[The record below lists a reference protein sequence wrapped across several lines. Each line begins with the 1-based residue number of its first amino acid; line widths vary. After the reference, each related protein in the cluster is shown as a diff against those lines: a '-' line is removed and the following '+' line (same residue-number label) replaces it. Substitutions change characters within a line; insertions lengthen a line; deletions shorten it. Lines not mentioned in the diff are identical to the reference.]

1 MSLRFDATSG
11 IATLES
17 MREAGSDRFRFRC
30 PMCGSKAFT
39 AGNDVLC
46 PAEGRRLTGS
56 EGVLPLM
63 RAERVAAK
71 TPFLDAYRRI
81 RRIEGW
87 GGAVDYYRGLP
98 FASEGQNRAVW
109 KIRARSYRGA
119 LRAIAR
125 RFPEVKQAD
134 EWDKLALRIL
144 EVGAGN
150 GWFSW
155 RMAQAG
161 HYVLATDIS
170 LDDEDGLGAVSRY
183 ARPEVAHG
191 DRLTRAL
198 AEMEDLPLE
207 DAQFDLVVANGSLH
221 YAGRI
226 RDAVS
231 EAHRVLRPRGLFLV
245 LDSPVYDEAEPGREM
260 VRRRQEHHRQLG
272 ISDSAST
279 EGFLVKGD
287 FLALSA
293 GFGFQ
298 VTIEYPSEGVSRRL
312 RRAYCRLRSLA
323 PPARFPLF
331 SLEKRERSELGREEA
346 AAPQAQSRGN
356 FAVGVAS
363 KEPGNI

>member
-1 MSLRFDATSG
+1 MSLHIDAPSG
-11 IATLES
+11 IGTLEWS
-17 MREAGSDRFRFRC
+17 RETGSDRFRFRC
-30 PMCGSKAFT
+30 PECGSKAFS
-39 AGNDVLC
+39 AGSDLLC
-46 PAEGRRLTGS
+46 PAEGRRFAGI
-56 EGVLPLM
+56 EGVLPLL
-63 RAERVAAK
+63 RKDRLAAK
-71 TPFLDAYRRI
+71 TPFLDAYRRV

-87 GGAVDYYRGLP
+87 GGAADYYRGLP
-98 FASEGQNRAVW
+98 FSSEDRHRAVW

-150 GWFSW
+150 AWFSW

-183 ARPEVAHG
+183 ARPGVAHG
-191 DRLTRAL
+191 DRLTLAL

-221 YAGRI
+221 YAARI

-231 EAHRVLRPRGLFLV
+231 EAHRVLRPGGLFLV
-245 LDSPVYDEAEPGREM
+245 LDSPVYDAPEHGREM
-260 VRRRQEHHRQLG
+260 VRRRQEHHRALG

-279 EGFLVKGD
+279 AGFLVERD
-287 FLALSA
+287 FLALSGDV
-293 GFGFQ
+293 GFRVEVLKPF
-298 VTIEYPSEGVSRRL
+298 EGARRRL
-312 RRAYCRLRSLA
+312 RRAYCRLRALA
-323 PPARFPLF
+323 PPASFPLF
-331 SLEKRERSELGREEA
+331 ALEKS
-346 AAPQAQSRGN
+346 
-356 FAVGVAS
+356 
-363 KEPGNI
+363 

>member
-1 MSLRFDATSG
+1 MSLHFEVTSG
-11 IATLES
+11 IGTLES
-17 MREAGSDRFRFRC
+17 SREAGSDRFRFRC
-30 PMCGSKAFT
+30 PECGAKAFS
-39 AGNDVLC
+39 AGSDLLC

-56 EGVLPLM
+56 AGVLPLM
-63 RAERVAAK
+63 RAERVAALA
-71 TPFLDAYRRI
+71 PFLDGYRRI

-87 GGAVDYYRGLP
+87 GGAADYYRGLP
-98 FASEGQNRAVW
+98 FASEGRHRAVW

-183 ARPEVAHG
+183 ARPSVAHG
-191 DRLTRAL
+191 DRLIRGL

-226 RDAVS
+226 RDAVF
-231 EAHRVLRPRGLFLV
+231 EAHRVLRPGGLFLV
-245 LDSPVYDEAEPGREM
+245 LDSPVYDELEPGREM
-260 VRRRQEHHRQLG
+260 VRRRQEHHSELG
-272 ISDSAST
+272 ISDSAT
-279 EGFLVKGD
+279 TAGFLVEGD
-287 FLALSA
+287 FVAL
-293 GFGFQ
+293 
-298 VTIEYPSEGVSRRL
+298 SEGVGFRVQVLYPFEGARRRL
-312 RRAYCRLRSLA
+312 RRAYCRLLALA

-331 SLEKRERSELGREEA
+331 VLEKR
-346 AAPQAQSRGN
+346 
-356 FAVGVAS
+356 
-363 KEPGNI
+363 

>member
-1 MSLRFDATSG
+1 MSLRFDTISG
-11 IATLES
+11 LGALES
-17 MREAGSDRFRFRC
+17 TREAGSDRFRFRC
-30 PMCGSKAFT
+30 PECGSKAFS
-39 AGNDVLC
+39 AGSDLLC
-46 PAEGRRLTGS
+46 PAEGRRLAGS

-63 RAERVAAK
+63 RGERVKAQAA
-71 TPFLDAYRRI
+71 FLDGYRRI

-87 GGAVDYYRGLP
+87 GGDADYYRGLP
-98 FASEGQNRAVW
+98 FASEGRHRAVW

-170 LDDEDGLGAVSRY
+170 LDEEDGLGAVTRY
-183 ARPEVAHG
+183 ARPGVAHG

-226 RDAVS
+226 GDAVS
-231 EAHRVLRPRGLFLV
+231 EAHRVLRPGGLFLV
-245 LDSPVYDEAEPGREM
+245 LDSPVYDTPEPGREM
-260 VRRRQEHHRQLG
+260 VRRRQEHHRGLG

-279 EGFLVKGD
+279 AGFLVEGD
-287 FLALSA
+287 FVALSVDV
-293 GFGFQ
+293 GFQ
-298 VTIEYPSEGVSRRL
+298 VDVEYPFEGVPRRL
-312 RRAYCRLRSLA
+312 RRAYCLLKRAA

-331 SLEKRERSELGREEA
+331 ALEK
-346 AAPQAQSRGN
+346 
-356 FAVGVAS
+356 V
-363 KEPGNI
+363 

>member
-11 IATLES
+11 IGTLES
-17 MREAGSDRFRFRC
+17 TREAGSDRFRFRC
-30 PMCGSKAFT
+30 PECGSKAFS
-39 AGNDVLC
+39 AGSDLLC
-46 PAEGRRLTGS
+46 PAEGRRLAGS

-63 RAERVAAK
+63 RAESIAAK
-71 TPFLDAYRRI
+71 APFLDAYRRV

-98 FASEGQNRAVW
+98 FASEGRHRAVW

-125 RFPEVKQAD
+125 RFPEVKQVD

-170 LDDEDGLGAVSRY
+170 LDEEDGLGAVSRY
-183 ARPEVAHG
+183 ARPGGAHG

-231 EAHRVLRPRGLFLV
+231 EAHRVLRPGGLFLV
-245 LDSPVYDEAEPGREM
+245 LDSPVYDESEPGREM
-260 VRRRQEHHRQLG
+260 VRHRQEHHRELG
-272 ISDSAST
+272 IADSAST
-279 EGFLVKGD
+279 AGFLVEGD

-293 GFGFQ
+293 GVGFL
-298 VTIEYPSEGVSRRL
+298 VSVLYPFEGVRRRL
-312 RRAYCRLRSLA
+312 RRAYCRLRRFA

-331 SLEKRERSELGREEA
+331 ALEKR
-346 AAPQAQSRGN
+346 
-356 FAVGVAS
+356 
-363 KEPGNI
+363 

>member
-1 MSLRFDATSG
+1 MSLRFDAPSG
-11 IATLES
+11 IGTLES
-17 MREAGSDRFRFRC
+17 TREAGSDRFRFRC
-30 PMCGSKAFT
+30 PECGAKAFS
-39 AGNDVLC
+39 AGSDLLC
-46 PAEGRRLTGS
+46 PAEGRRLAGS
-56 EGVLPLM
+56 NGVLPLM
-63 RAERVAAK
+63 RAERVAANA
-71 TPFLDAYRRI
+71 PFLDAYRRI

-98 FASEGQNRAVW
+98 FTSEGRHRAIW

-183 ARPEVAHG
+183 ARPVALG
-191 DRLTRAL
+191 DRLIRAL

-221 YAGRI
+221 YAGRV
-226 RDAVS
+226 RDAVF
-231 EAHRVLRPRGLFLV
+231 EAHRVLRPGGLFLV
-245 LDSPVYDEAEPGREM
+245 LDSPVYDESEPGREM
-260 VRRRQEHHRQLG
+260 VRRRQERHRELG
-272 ISDSAST
+272 IPDSAT
-279 EGFLVKGD
+279 TAGFLVEEE
-287 FLALSA
+287 LVAISA
-293 GFGFQ
+293 GIGFQ
-298 VTIEYPSEGVSRRL
+298 GSVLYPFEGVPRRL

-331 SLEKRERSELGREEA
+331 VLEKR
-346 AAPQAQSRGN
+346 
-356 FAVGVAS
+356 
-363 KEPGNI
+363 

>member
-11 IATLES
+11 IGTLES
-17 MREAGSDRFRFRC
+17 TREAGSDRFRFRC
-30 PMCGSKAFT
+30 PECGAKAFS
-39 AGNDVLC
+39 AGSDLLC
-46 PAEGRRLTGS
+46 PAEGRRLAGN

-63 RAERVAAK
+63 RAERVKAK
-71 TPFLDAYRRI
+71 APFLDAYRRI
-81 RRIEGW
+81 RRSEGW
-87 GGAVDYYRGLP
+87 GGAADYYRALP

-109 KIRARSYRGA
+109 KIRARSYRRA

-170 LDDEDGLGAVSRY
+170 LDEEDGLGAVSRY
-183 ARPEVAHG
+183 ARPGIAHF

-226 RDAVS
+226 RDAVR
-231 EAHRVLRPRGLFLV
+231 EAHRVLRPGGLFLV
-245 LDSPVYDEAEPGREM
+245 LDSPVYDESEPGREM
-260 VRRRQEHHRQLG
+260 VRRRQEHHRELG
-272 ISDSAST
+272 IPDAAAT
-279 EGFLVKGD
+279 AGFLVERD
-287 FLALSA
+287 FVALSA
-293 GFGFQ
+293 GVGFQ
-298 VTIEYPSEGVSRRL
+298 VEILYSFEGFPRRL
-312 RRAYCRLRSLA
+312 RRAYCRLRRAA
-323 PPARFPLF
+323 PPAQFPLF
-331 SLEKRERSELGREEA
+331 ALEKA
-346 AAPQAQSRGN
+346 
-356 FAVGVAS
+356 
-363 KEPGNI
+363 

>member
-1 MSLRFDATSG
+1 MSLRFDAASG
-11 IATLES
+11 IDILEPA
-17 MREAGSDRFRFRC
+17 RESGSDRFRFRC
-30 PMCGSKAFT
+30 PECGAKAFS
-39 AGNDVLC
+39 AGSDLLC
-46 PAEGRRLTGS
+46 PAEGRRFGGC

-63 RAERVAAK
+63 RAERVAALA
-71 TPFLDAYRRI
+71 PFLDAYRRI

-87 GGAVDYYRGLP
+87 GGAAAYYRSLP
-98 FASEGQNRAVW
+98 FTSEGQNRDIW

-119 LRAIAR
+119 LRVIAR

-170 LDDEDGLGAVSRY
+170 LDEEDGLGAVSRY
-183 ARPEVAHG
+183 ARPGVTHG
-191 DRLTRAL
+191 DRLTRAR

-231 EAHRVLRPRGLFLV
+231 EAHRVLRPGGVFLV
-245 LDSPVYDEAEPGREM
+245 LDSPVYDESGPGLEM
-260 VRRRQEHHRQLG
+260 VRRRQEHHGELG
-272 ISDSAST
+272 ISDSAAT
-279 EGFLVKGD
+279 AGFLVGGD
-287 FLALSA
+287 FLALSS

-298 VTIEYPSEGVSRRL
+298 AEVLYPFEGVRRGL

-331 SLEKRERSELGREEA
+331 ALEKR
-346 AAPQAQSRGN
+346 
-356 FAVGVAS
+356 
-363 KEPGNI
+363 